1 MKIWEFDKNTFAEDL
16 KNLRLDAQMSQ
27 RDLADRVPFCSQY
40 SIAKYEAGEY
50 LPNMTA
56 VIGIAQALGIDEV
69 RINISKR

>member
-27 RDLADRVPFCSQY
+27 RDLAGRVPFCSPY

-50 LPNMTA
+50 LPNMNA

-69 RINISKR
+69 RINTSKR